1 MKCESI
7 IHWTYTIMW
16 IGGYHDW
23 TPVEQREW
31 DRDLGKLEAERE
43 QSELTAKTVNE
54 NTVKMD
60 TRPWDIDLATETLYR
75 NIINK
80 IVIEKTTKI
89 IFRCY
94 SCTYLDKPC
103 SVELLPGTWIKE
115 VLQKLMRTIETEIDK
130 KQGHEAVLKGVFS
143 TRLIFEGSW
152 WTCLSITST
161 RSQ

>member
-1 MKCESI
+1 
-7 IHWTYTIMW
+7 MW

-23 TPVEQREW
+23 TPAEQREW
-31 DRDLGKLEAERE
+31 DRGLEKLEAGRE

-80 IVIEKTTKI
+80 NVTEKTTKI
-89 IFRCY
+89 ILRCY
-94 SCTYLDKPC
+94 SRTYLDEPC
-103 SVELLPGTWIKE
+103 SVEFLPGTCIKE

-130 KQGHEAVLKGVFS
+130 KQGHELVLKGVFS
-143 TRLIFEGSW
+143 TRLIFEGS
-152 WTCLSITST
+152 
-161 RSQ
+161 